1 MFSRENRS
9 CPIWPGFQ
17 AKEVADS
24 PPPDYRVYVVESWRA
39 GGDYSILHGAERF
52 IERKDYPYDN
62 QVRARLTTIL
72 IDKREAGEEWPLVT
86 QKLIEEAASTA
97 NLTLEVRADRLLQYM
112 RTTINADL
120 LPVPLDEPDVAY
132 SALAHSESTVGDELD
147 QLLKYLAK
155 QGWIEL
161 PSTNS
166 NSYRPVITVAGNQRI
181 KALADPDRRQIGFD
195 TT

>member
-17 AKEVADS
+17 AKEAEPLPLERS
-24 PPPDYRVYVVESWRA
+24 TYVVESWRA
-39 GGDYSILHGAERF
+39 GGDYAISYRAEGLLQ
-52 IERKDYPYDN
+52 RKDHPYDN

-72 IDKREAGEEWPLVT
+72 IDKREAGEKWPLVT
-86 QKLIEEAASTA
+86 QQLIEKAASTA

-120 LPVPLDEPDVAY
+120 LPVPLDEPNVAHA
-132 SALAHSESTVGDELD
+132 ALAHSESTVGDELD
-147 QLLKYLAK
+147 QLLKYLAS

-161 PSTNS
+161 PSANS
-166 NSYRPVITVAGNQRI
+166 NSYQPVITVAGNQRI
-181 KALADPDRRQIGFD
+181 KALADPDRRRIGFD

>member
-1 MFSRENRS
+1 MTIREDPTCR
-9 CPIWPGFQ
+9 IWPGFQ
-17 AKEVADS
+17 AKEAEPQPLERS
-24 PPPDYRVYVVESWRA
+24 TYVVESWRA
-39 GGDYSILHGAERF
+39 GGDYAISYRAEGLLQ
-52 IERKDYPYDN
+52 RKDYPYDD

-72 IDKREAGEEWPLVT
+72 IDKREAGEKWPLVT
-86 QKLIEEAASTA
+86 QQLIEKAASTA

-112 RTTINADL
+112 RTTINTDL

-166 NSYRPVITVAGNQRI
+166 KGYQPVITVAGNQRI
-181 KALADPDRRQIGFD
+181 KALADPDRRRIGFD

>member
-1 MFSRENRS
+1 VYTREDS
-9 CPIWPGFQ
+9 TCPIWPGFH
-17 AKEVADS
+17 AKEVADN
-24 PPPDYRVYVVESWRA
+24 PPPDYRVYVIESWRA
-39 GGDYSILHGAERF
+39 GGDYSIMHGAERF
-52 IERKDYPYDN
+52 IQRKDYPYDE

-72 IDKREAGEEWPLVT
+72 INKREAGEEWPLVT

-120 LPVPLDEPDVAY
+120 LPVPLDKPNVAHA
-132 SALAHSESTVGDELD
+132 ALAHSESTVGDELD

-161 PSTNS
+161 PSANS
-166 NSYRPVITVAGNQRI
+166 KGYRPVITVAGNQRI
-181 KALADPDRRQIGFD
+181 KVLVDPDRRQIGLD